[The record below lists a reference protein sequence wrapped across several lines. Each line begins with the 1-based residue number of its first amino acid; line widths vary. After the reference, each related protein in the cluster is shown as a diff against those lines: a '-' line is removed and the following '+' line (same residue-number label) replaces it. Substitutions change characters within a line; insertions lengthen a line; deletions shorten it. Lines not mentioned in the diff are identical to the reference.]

1 MMALAVEAVVAEAVA
16 ALGRSSGHEA
26 THHAPSEQGLSQTLL
41 QELLTL
47 LSALTLLS
55 EQPPPPE
62 RSSADQ
68 NDQTAETQRAELSQ
82 RGVHVLTLRG
92 PGGDLLA
99 FAAFYE
105 RENYHGTDCK
115 IVWLQELCVLTA
127 RRRTKLGTGLVVAA
141 QPRVQ

>member
-41 QELLTL
+41 EEL
-47 LSALTLLS
+47 LTLLS
-55 EQPPPPE
+55 EQPPPLE
-62 RSSADQ
+62 
-68 NDQTAETQRAELSQ
+68 
-82 RGVHVLTLRG
+82 V
-92 PGGDLLA
+92 
-99 FAAFYE
+99 
-105 RENYHGTDCK
+105 
-115 IVWLQELCVLTA
+115 CVLTA

>member
-1 MMALAVEAVVAEAVA
+1 MALAVEVAEAVA

-26 THHAPSEQGLSQTLL
+26 THHAPSEQGLSRTLL
-41 QELLTL
+41 QELLI
-47 LSALTLLS
+47 LLS

-62 RSSADQ
+62 RSSAGQ
-68 NDQTAETQRAELSQ
+68 NDQTAETQRAELSE

-92 PGGDLLA
+92 QGGELLA

-105 RENYHGTDCK
+105 RENYHGTGCK
-115 IVWLQELCVLTA
+115 IVWLQEVCVLTA

-141 QPRVQ
+141 QPRVSRGTA

>member
-41 QELLTL
+41 EAL
-47 LSALTLLS
+47 LTLLS
-55 EQPPPPE
+55 EQPPPLE
-62 RSSADQ
+62 GSSAGQ
-68 NDQTAETQRAELSQ
+68 NDQMAETQRAELSE

-92 PGGDLLA
+92 PGGELLA

-115 IVWLQELCVLTA
+115 IVWLQEVCVLMA

>member
-41 QELLTL
+41 EAL
-47 LSALTLLS
+47 LTLLS
-55 EQPPPPE
+55 EQPPPLE
-62 RSSADQ
+62 GSSADQ
-68 NDQTAETQRAELSQ
+68 MAETQRAELSE

-92 PGGDLLA
+92 PGGELLA

-105 RENYHGTDCK
+105 REKAYY
-115 IVWLQELCVLTA
+115 LQH
-127 RRRTKLGTGLVVAA
+127 LG
-141 QPRVQ
+141 